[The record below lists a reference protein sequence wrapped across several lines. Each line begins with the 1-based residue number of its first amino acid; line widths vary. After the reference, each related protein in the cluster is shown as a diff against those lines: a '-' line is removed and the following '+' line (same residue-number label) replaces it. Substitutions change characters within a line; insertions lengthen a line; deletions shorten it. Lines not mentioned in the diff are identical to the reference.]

1 MSQYSLQIQSVLYC
15 NKKESL
21 LKALKSIER
30 AVELNKQ
37 TTGELGDVC
46 VCYGDASPKPIFTSE
61 EIADISKKFEGTFS
75 FNYSYFDENTGSAKG
90 HNKLGETCNSDYML
104 IMNPDVVVCPR
115 VFHAMLK
122 PFMDPALKCGMTEAR
137 QTPVEHP
144 KEYDQKTYETG
155 WATTAF
161 AIFSTEIFREL
172 NGFDQDMFFMY
183 CDDLDFSWRVRMLD
197 KKIYYIPEA
206 IVFHAK
212 TLSAKA
218 SWRPTNAEVY
228 YSAEAAI
235 LMAYKW
241 SNNQRCS
248 KLYNDFKMSGDE
260 NLVRAA
266 KHFDELKKSGK
277 LPVQLDPKHKVSEFI
292 GDYYTKHRFKL

>member
-1 MSQYSLQIQSVLYC
+1 MAQHSLQIQSVLYC

-21 LKALKSIER
+21 LKALRSLQR
-30 AVELNKQ
+30 AIQLNKQ
-37 TTGELGDVC
+37 TTEELGDVC
-46 VCYGDASPKPIFTSE
+46 VCYGDASPEAIFTSE
-61 EIADISKKFEGTFS
+61 EIVELNNEFNDS
-75 FNYSYFDENTGSAKG
+75 FLLKYEFFNENTGSAKG
-90 HNKLGETCNSDYML
+90 HNRLGEKCESEYML

-115 VFHAMLK
+115 VFHIMLK
-122 PFMDPALKCGMTEAR
+122 PFMDPTLKCGMTEAR

-144 KEYDQKTYETG
+144 KDYDEKTYETG

-161 AIFSTEIFREL
+161 AIFSTEVFREL
-172 NGFDQDMFFMY
+172 NGFDADMFFMY
-183 CDDLDFSWRVRMLD
+183 CDDLDFSWRVRMLG
-197 KKIYYIPEA
+197 KKIYYLPDA

-218 SWRPTNAEVY
+218 SWKPTSAEVY

-241 SNNQRCS
+241 SNDQRCS
-248 KLYNDFKMSGDE
+248 KLRDDFITSGDD

-277 LPVQLDPKHKVSEFI
+277 LPVQLDPKHKVAEFV